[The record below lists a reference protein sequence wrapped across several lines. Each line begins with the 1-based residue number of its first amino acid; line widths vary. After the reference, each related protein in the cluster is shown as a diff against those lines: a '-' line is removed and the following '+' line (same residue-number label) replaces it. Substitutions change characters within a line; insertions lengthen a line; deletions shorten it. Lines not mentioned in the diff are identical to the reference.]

1 MWPRRAHNSGA
12 AGAGPAAALSPRGA
26 PAHLVV
32 TWGSH
37 VRSGTSGGDRFCSSG
52 RGARLLLLLAG
63 LLGGHVLLVL
73 EGHHLAKHDGRV
85 AVKERNAREALA
97 RLEGVDDEGLLR
109 HEDDLGHLVRLERVR
124 VLHLL
129 AAGLLADLEVEARG
143 AASRAAAAHKADG
156 RVAELDL
163 AGDVKGLDLR
173 GELAAAVEG
182 GVLLVDHHVAHARHV
197 ALVKALHVEANVVA
211 GLGDLMAGVVHL
223 DGEDLATAR
232 VGGRVGGHVDH
243 LLVGLH

>member
-109 HEDDLGHLVRLERVR
+109 HEDDLRHLVRLERVR

-129 AAGLLADLEVEARG
+129 AARLLANLEVEARG
-143 AASRAAAAHKADG
+143 PARRAAAAHEADR
-156 RVAELDL
+156 RVANLDL
-163 AGDVKGLDLR
+163 ARDVEGLDLR

-182 GVLLVDHHVAHARHV
+182 GVLLVDHDVAHARHV
-197 ALVKALHVEANVVA
+197 LLGELVAR
-211 GLGDLMAGVVHL
+211 VVHL
-223 DGEDLATAR
+223 DGEDLAAAN
-232 VGGRVGGHVDH
+232 VGGGVGRHVDH
-243 LLVGLH
+243 LL